1 MCGRRALGAA
11 LLAALTLTGCG
22 VRLET
27 PPPEVP
33 TADAG
38 EESRQDAALV
48 AAQLRD
54 AAGAAATDDGADV
67 GEVLTAVEEAS
78 AEHHEAL
85 GGVWEPWPGAGPDA
99 TAYPEDPTAPA
110 PAAAATPQEVLELL
124 EEGAATA
131 REDAL
136 AHDGELGQLLA
147 AVAISRTWLAADLA
161 RALSVDAER
170 LPAEPQ
176 PAPEPGTVDT
186 ETSRA
191 VDAARYAF
199 EVVAARS
206 SGGQREAAAVR
217 AEQLALVA
225 GAVAPEEDEREVAY
239 DVSDA
244 ADAEAPERALAG
256 AAELDVLGAYVA
268 LLGTPVEDR
277 ETVLDAATYAA
288 GQARSWDT
296 ALPALPGLS

>member
-1 MCGRRALGAA
+1 MSGRRALGAA

-33 TADAG
+33 TAGAV
-38 EESRQDAALV
+38 EQARQDAALV
-48 AAQLRD
+48 AAQLHD
-54 AAGAAATDDGADV
+54 VAGAAAAAADAELGA
-67 GEVLTAVEEAS
+67 VLTAVQAAS
-78 AEHHEAL
+78 GEHHEAL
-85 GGVWEPWPGAGPDA
+85 GGVWEPWAGAGPEA
-99 TAYPEDPTAPA
+99 TAYPEDPTTPAPA
-110 PAAAATPQEVLELL
+110 PTATPQEVLGLL
-124 EEGAATA
+124 EQGAADA
-131 REDAL
+131 RADAL
-136 AHDGELGQLLA
+136 DHDGGLGQLLA
-147 AVAISRTWLAADLA
+147 AVAISRTWLAVDLA
-161 RALSVDAER
+161 RALSVEGDR
-170 LPAEPQ
+170 LPAAPL
-176 PAPEPGTVDT
+176 PAPAPGTVDAQ
-186 ETSRA
+186 TSRA

-206 SGGQREAAAVR
+206 SGPQRQAAVER

-239 DVSDA
+239 DVSDVVG
-244 ADAEAPERALAG
+244 AEAPERALAG

-268 LLGTPVEDR
+268 LLGTPLEDR

>member
-1 MCGRRALGAA
+1 MPGRRALGAA

-33 TADAG
+33 TADAV
-38 EESRQDAALV
+38 EEVRQDAALV

-54 AAGAAATDDGADV
+54 AAGAAATGDGV
-67 GEVLTAVEEAS
+67 GEVLSAVATAS

-85 GGVWEPWPGAGPDA
+85 GGVWEPWPGAGPGA
-99 TAYPEDPTAPA
+99 TAYPDDPATPG
-110 PAAAATPQEVLELL
+110 PVPSVTPQEVLALL
-124 EEGAATA
+124 EEGAADA
-131 REDAL
+131 REGAL
-136 AHDGELGQLLA
+136 THDGELGQLLA

-161 RALSVDAER
+161 RALSVESER
-170 LPAEPQ
+170 LPAAPQ
-176 PAPEPGTVDT
+176 PPPVPGTVDAQ
-186 ETSRA
+186 TSRA

-206 SGGQREAAAVR
+206 SGAQREAAVTR

-244 ADAEAPERALAG
+244 TDGATRALAG

>member
-1 MCGRRALGAA
+1 MRARLGAA
-11 LLAALTLTGCG
+11 LLVALTLTGCG

-33 TADAG
+33 TADAV
-38 EESRQDAALV
+38 EQARQDAALV

-54 AAGAAATDDGADV
+54 APGAASTDADV
-67 GEVLTAVEEAS
+67 QEVLEVVGSAS
-78 AEHHEAL
+78 AEHAEAL

-99 TAYPEDPTAPA
+99 TAYPQDPATPEPTATASPE
-110 PAAAATPQEVLELL
+110 EVLDLL

-136 AHDGELGQLLA
+136 THDGELGRLLA
-147 AVAISRTWLAADLA
+147 SVAISRTWLATDLA
-161 RALSVDAER
+161 RALGTEAER
-170 LPAEPQ
+170 LPAEPL
-176 PAPEPGTVDT
+176 PAPEPGTVDPA
-186 ETSRA
+186 TSRA

-206 SGGQREAAAVR
+206 SGAQREAAVER
-217 AEQLALVA
+217 AEQLARVA
-225 GAVAPEEDEREVAY
+225 GAVAPEEDERDVAY
-239 DVSDA
+239 DVSGA
-244 ADAEAPERALAG
+244 TSERALAG
-256 AAELDVLGAYVA
+256 AAELDVVGAYVA
-268 LLGTPVEDR
+268 LLGTPAADR
-277 ETVLDAATYAA
+277 EAVLSAASYAA